1 MGKKAAAGKKAAKA
15 AEPKKGGKKKA
26 AAGEGGPATKKQ
38 KAAEAK
44 AAKQAAEAA
53 AEEEQEAVS
62 LKGTFAKDLAVM
74 MYGFGDDPEPLP
86 ETVDLVEDCVI
97 EYATGLMQ
105 RAMDS
110 AAARGR
116 LKGGPQRGAS
126 VGPEDILF
134 LVRKEPK
141 KYGRVKEL
149 LILAEELKDARRM
162 VDVQV
167 TGRGRVAMGVRSGV
181 GIACAHPGVRGH
193 GAVKSAL
200 WLFTADA
207 EIAAPCMARTQ
218 AEALA
223 VPPEEAERVL
233 PERDGDAENVPES
246 GENRPEGGA

>member
-1 MGKKAAAGKKAAKA
+1 MAGDGVAEPMGKKAAAGKKAAKA

-162 VDVQV
+162 VDVQ
-167 TGRGRVAMGVRSGV
+167 
-181 GIACAHPGVRGH
+181 
-193 GAVKSAL
+193 
-200 WLFTADA
+200 
-207 EIAAPCMARTQ
+207 